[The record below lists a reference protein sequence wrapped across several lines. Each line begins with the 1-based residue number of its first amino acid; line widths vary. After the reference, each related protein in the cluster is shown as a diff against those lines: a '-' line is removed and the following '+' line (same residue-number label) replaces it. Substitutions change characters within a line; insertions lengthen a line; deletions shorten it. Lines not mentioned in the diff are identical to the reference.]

1 MSFHYM
7 QNISLINDAGYF
19 NKTFSYPQGKKKNKA
34 QLLNYLYYGQNANW
48 LAYKYI

>member
-1 MSFHYM
+1 M

-19 NKTFSYPQGKKKNKA
+19 NKIFSYPTGKKTKA

-48 LAYKYI
+48 LAYKYL